1 MQAFKY
7 ISAVTTVREK
17 AVTMAL
23 IQTGHRWWL
32 VKKNKHNPNLK
43 KKGKKKKRKSK
54 VWSEFLAR
62 LLRSG
67 GFREKIK
74 SDKEK
79 AKMKNQSPD

>member
-1 MQAFKY
+1 MVAGQKEQAQSKFKK
-7 ISAVTTVREK
+7 E
-17 AVTMAL
+17 
-23 IQTGHRWWL
+23 GE
-32 VKKNKHNPNLK
+32 
-43 KKGKKKKRKSK
+43 KKKRKSK

-79 AKMKNQSPD
+79 VKMKNQSPD

>member
-1 MQAFKY
+1 MVAGQKEQAQSKFKK
-7 ISAVTTVREK
+7 E
-17 AVTMAL
+17 
-23 IQTGHRWWL
+23 GE
-32 VKKNKHNPNLK
+32 
-43 KKGKKKKRKSK
+43 KKKRKSK
-54 VWSEFLAR
+54 VWSEFLAG

>member
-1 MQAFKY
+1 MVAGQKEQAQSKFKK
-7 ISAVTTVREK
+7 E
-17 AVTMAL
+17 
-23 IQTGHRWWL
+23 GE
-32 VKKNKHNPNLK
+32 
-43 KKGKKKKRKSK
+43 KKKRKSK

-79 AKMKNQSPD
+79 AKMKNQSPDGGSKIEVNFKPCTHSGGIL